1 MRSSTLLALFVCV
14 VFVSSGFRTA
24 FGQDEIQTEEGEKHV
39 ASKSDEGAGE
49 TPSESQD
56 PSGNHQAASGDQEML
71 GKLQVDPDDQGQN
84 ELQESAEAGDGD
96 ANKQDVDVDIVS
108 KEPET
113 HHVPGPQRSGNL
125 DTNYGK
131 RSLYTVGVK
140 TVYVAG
146 VVVSVVTCEE
156 CDWVDGT
163 KNLGNFS
170 RQRK

>member
-24 FGQDEIQTEEGEKHV
+24 FGQYVIQMEEGEEYE
-39 ASKSDEGAGE
+39 AFESDEWSDEDSSEAGYRE
-49 TPSESQD
+49 M
-56 PSGNHQAASGDQEML
+56 SGE
-71 GKLQVDPDDQGQN
+71 LQVDSD
-84 ELQESAEAGDGD
+84 ELEVSAAAGDGD
-96 ANKQDVDVDIVS
+96 ADEQDLDVDIVPN
-108 KEPET
+108 EPDT
-113 HHVPGPQRSGNL
+113 NQFPDPSRSDNL
-125 DTNYGK
+125 DTCGK

-140 TVYVAG
+140 TVYVAV

>member
-96 ANKQDVDVDIVS
+96 ANKQDVDVDIVPN
-108 KEPET
+108 EPDT
-113 HHVPGPQRSGNL
+113 NQFPDPSRSDNL
-125 DTNYGK
+125 DTCGK

-140 TVYVAG
+140 TVYVAV